1 MDKTMKTPLEDLR
14 KQALEHY
21 EEAATA
27 IVHYNSFVRDAIMAY
42 DPEQKLLQHGV
53 MQAEGSEETRRKFC
67 LWYYAQSQPLD
78 ANKVFEW
85 FRAQGATV
93 ASEGYG
99 EANKCVDAGCPQCKN
114 TDIYDIDDHWT
125 KCNNCGFTFVG

>member
-42 DPEQKLLQHGV
+42 DPEQKLLQHLHRC
-53 MQAEGSEETRRKFC
+53 MPLALSKAAQARE
-67 LWYYAQSQPLD
+67 LD
-78 ANKVFEW
+78 LALIH
-85 FRAQGATV
+85 RAMPT
-93 ASEGYG
+93 
-99 EANKCVDAGCPQCKN
+99 
-114 TDIYDIDDHWT
+114 
-125 KCNNCGFTFVG
+125 

>member
-42 DPEQKLLQHGV
+42 DPEQKLLQHSV
-53 MQAEGSEETRRKFC
+53 MQAEGSDEHICKYCGVLT
-67 LWYYAQSQPLD
+67 SQPD
-78 ANKVFEW
+78 EDCYKNPNRAFE
-85 FRAQGATV
+85 FKSRRAG
-93 ASEGYG
+93 
-99 EANKCVDAGCPQCKN
+99 N
-114 TDIYDIDDHWT
+114 
-125 KCNNCGFTFVG
+125 